1 MRNLLR
7 CTAGALLVGVLAAC
21 GSGGSGASSSSP
33 TPTAMTDAQIL
44 SIGRQA
50 AQCIREHGLSNFP
63 DPVVS
68 AGQLTLPNEDEA
80 LAPPGADAA
89 VAACRSIL
97 DRLPPSALG
106 DNDRPG
112 PEDVSQLVKFAQCIR
127 EHGVP
132 DWPDPKADGSFP
144 LDGTALGRET
154 KSPRVVRAVQA
165 CQQYWSG
172 GMKVS

>member
-1 MRNLLR
+1 
-7 CTAGALLVGVLAAC
+7 
-21 GSGGSGASSSSP
+21 
-33 TPTAMTDAQIL
+33 MTDAQIL

-80 LAPPGADAA
+80 LSAPGAQAA

-106 DNDRPG
+106 EDDRPG

-132 DWPDPKADGSFP
+132 DWPDPKADGTFP
-144 LDGTALGRET
+144 LTGTAVGREV
-154 KSPRVVRAVQA
+154 KSPRVQQA
-165 CQQYWSG
+165 MDACKQYWDG
-172 GMKVS
+172 GISAS